1 MICLRYSIVTAQ
13 KRNKMVSDHPWYI
26 TLACLQQEYF
36 QVSISRWIPYPWYFP
51 LIIFQELTTSLLTN
65 YKLLYFGLNVSFLHK
80 HETPIAVVPLC
91 IKLPSLTIFMTFF
104 FSFTKWILA
113 YPNSN
118 SPMTSHQI
126 QNTVLAP
133 YHVRQCLACSHT
145 SSALT
150 LSFCVF
156 CHTRSHLT
164 VWLPWCLSNTPS
176 LSCLRPLELFL
187 LYL

>member
-80 HETPIAVVPLC
+80 HETPIAVVPVCINKFHDFFFFFYKVDLSISQFKLSNDFPSNSEYSASSLPCSTMPCMFSHFLC
-91 IKLPSLTIFMTFF
+91 LNLILLRFLPHSLT
-104 FSFTKWILA
+104 
-113 YPNSN
+113 SN
-118 SPMTSHQI
+118 CM
-126 QNTVLAP
+126 AP
-133 YHVRQCLACSHT
+133 LM
-145 SSALT
+145 
-150 LSFCVF
+150 
-156 CHTRSHLT
+156 
-164 VWLPWCLSNTPS
+164 S
-176 LSCLRPLELFL
+176 L
-187 LYL
+187 